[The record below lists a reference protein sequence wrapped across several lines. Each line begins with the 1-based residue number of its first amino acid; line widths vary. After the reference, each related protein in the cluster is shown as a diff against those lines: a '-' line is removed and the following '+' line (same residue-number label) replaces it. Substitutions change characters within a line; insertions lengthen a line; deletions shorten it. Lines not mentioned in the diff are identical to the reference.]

1 MTSEP
6 CPNQAQSRPTRILSA
21 IAAIWRRNF
30 SRTCRAT
37 DSLGAV
43 GCIQGAVARTFSPL
57 RSGCAPGTKHS
68 SWPLCGALSR
78 WFLFAGNGE
87 TRGGVKAAPRFL
99 FLAVLLLSSIASLHA
114 HQHVESWY
122 ADALACESGART
134 EVRMA
139 DGTRCDVLTASH
151 AVEVEFAAKWCEAV
165 GQSLNYASQTGKS
178 GAIAIILERES
189 DARFLQRLRALIAFH
204 RLPLALVVMRP
215 IGETGI
221 EFQNLKAV
229 SRPVDL
235 RALNPDLPKFYTT
248 HNAWGRAGRPGKA
261 ESADVREPA
270 AGRNP

>member
-1 MTSEP
+1 MHTGCRCSDLLMRGG
-6 CPNQAQSRPTRILSA
+6 NARSA
-21 IAAIWRRNF
+21 DE
-30 SRTCRAT
+30 RA
-37 DSLGAV
+37 
-43 GCIQGAVARTFSPL
+43 
-57 RSGCAPGTKHS
+57 
-68 SWPLCGALSR
+68 
-78 WFLFAGNGE
+78 
-87 TRGGVKAAPRFL
+87 RGGVKAAPRFL
-99 FLAVLLLSSIASLHA
+99 LVAMVLLAGTVSLHA

-221 EFQNLKAV
+221 EFQNLNTVVPAWKRGAPLV
-229 SRPVDL
+229 T
-235 RALNPDLPKFYTT
+235 PDLHGTNGRNGTDNSPALKFYTP
-248 HNAWGRAGRPGKA
+248 HKRDGLAGGPA
-261 ESADVREPA
+261 LSEPADVREPA
-270 AGRNP
+270 ARRNP